1 MNCLHETC
9 FNALPRA
16 FFFSTILLH
25 NHYSILY
32 LCFNALPRAFFFST
46 EYKKPGNKK
55 FNHVSMPYLGLS
67 SFLQLYQL
75 ISTRIQ
81 LRFNALPRAFFFSTI
96 LLHNHYS
103 ILYLCFNALP
113 RAFFFSTMSAKMYDS
128 VNKVM
133 FQCPTSGF
141 LLFYRLYGIMNN
153 YQVLLFQCPTSGFLL
168 FYNKEKILFCS
179 LKFVS
184 MPYLG
189 LSSFLLLATWDNS
202 KLIKCFNALP
212 RAFFF
217 STGLAILISY

>member
-1 MNCLHETC
+1 MQNTQ
-9 FNALPRA
+9 
-16 FFFSTILLH
+16 S
-25 NHYSILY
+25 

-81 LRFNALPRAFFFSTI
+81 LRFNALPRAFFFST
-96 LLHNHYS
+96 
-103 ILYLCFNALP
+103 
-113 RAFFFSTMSAKMYDS
+113 MSAKMYDS

-168 FYNKEKILFCS
+168 FYRISNPYIIL
-179 LKFVS
+179 K
-184 MPYLG
+184 
-189 LSSFLLLATWDNS
+189 
-202 KLIKCFNALP
+202 
-212 RAFFF
+212 
-217 STGLAILISY
+217 

>member
-1 MNCLHETC
+1 MQNTQ
-9 FNALPRA
+9 
-16 FFFSTILLH
+16 S
-25 NHYSILY
+25 

-81 LRFNALPRAFFFSTI
+81 LRFNALPRAFFFST
-96 LLHNHYS
+96 
-103 ILYLCFNALP
+103 
-113 RAFFFSTMSAKMYDS
+113 MSAKMYDS

-168 FYNKEKILFCS
+168 FYNYTMVYNANNVIV
-179 LKFVS
+179 VS

-189 LSSFLLLATWDNS
+189 LSSFLLRNS
-202 KLIKCFNALP
+202 ESVK
-212 RAFFF
+212 
-217 STGLAILISY
+217 